1 MVTKFA
7 KSSARYAI
15 LGDIHSNVEALDVVL
30 ADARARGCTHYACV
44 GDVVGYNA
52 SPRECIDRIREL
64 KCVTVRGNHDHY
76 CAVDEKLDGFH
87 PLAADVVNWTRKTLT
102 AEQIAYLRELPY
114 RLPVETFTLVHST
127 LDTPEMWGYVF
138 DKFEAD
144 ANFNYQSTAVCFF
157 GHTHVPLA
165 FEKTNEVRFGLYD
178 RIKITLG
185 RKYFIN
191 VGSVG
196 QPRDGDP
203 RAAYATYDLK
213 TGEVEL
219 HRLEYDIP
227 GAQRRI
233 LAAGLPE
240 RLAQRLA
247 LGR

>member
-7 KSSARYAI
+7 KPSAKYAI
-15 LGDIHSNVEALDVVL
+15 LGDVHSNVEALDVVL
-30 ADARARGCTHYACV
+30 ADAKARGCTHYACV

-52 SPRECIDRIREL
+52 NPRECLDRIRAL
-64 KCVTVRGNHDHY
+64 NCVTVRGNHDHY
-76 CAVDEKLDGFH
+76 CAVEEKLDGFH
-87 PLAADVVNWTRKTLT
+87 PLAADVVNWTRGMLD
-102 AEQIAYLRELPY
+102 ASQIEYLRALPY
-114 RLPVETFTLVHST
+114 RQTVENFTIVHST

-165 FEKTNEVRFGLYD
+165 FEKTNEVRFGLYNK
-178 RIKITLG
+178 IKITFG

-203 RAAYATYDLK
+203 RAAYVTYDLR

-219 HRLEYDIP
+219 HRLDYDVA
-227 GAQRRI
+227 GAQRKI
-233 LAAGLPE
+233 LDAGLPE

>member
-1 MVTKFA
+1 VTKFA
-7 KSSARYAI
+7 KPSAKYAI
-15 LGDIHSNVEALDVVL
+15 LGDVHSNVEALDVVL
-30 ADARARGCTHYACV
+30 SDAKARGCTHYACV

-52 SPRECIDRIREL
+52 NPRECLDRIREL
-64 KCVTVRGNHDHY
+64 NCVTVRGNHDHY
-76 CAVDEKLDGFH
+76 CAVEEKLDGFH
-87 PLAADVVNWTRKTLT
+87 PLAADVVNWTRGMLD
-102 AEQIAYLRELPY
+102 ASQIGYLRALPY
-114 RLPVETFTLVHST
+114 RQTVENFTIVHST

-165 FEKTNEVRFGLYD
+165 FEKTNDVRFGLYN
-178 RIKITLG
+178 KVKVTFG

-203 RAAYATYDLK
+203 RAAYVTYDLR
-213 TGEVEL
+213 TGEVDL
-219 HRLEYDIP
+219 HRLDYDVA
-227 GAQRRI
+227 GAQRKI
-233 LAAGLPE
+233 LDAGLPE